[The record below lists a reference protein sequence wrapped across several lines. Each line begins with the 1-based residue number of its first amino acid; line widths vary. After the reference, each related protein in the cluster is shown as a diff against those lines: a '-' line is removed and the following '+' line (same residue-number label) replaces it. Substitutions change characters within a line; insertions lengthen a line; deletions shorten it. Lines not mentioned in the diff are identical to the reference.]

1 MKSPDT
7 ELERK
12 PRHSRRRII
21 VIGIVILLMV
31 YAASPYYA
39 LWRFSEALR
48 ARDMDTLS
56 ARIDFP
62 AVRGSL
68 KQQIR
73 EKFLKM
79 GATKKHR
86 GLAEFLMSAEPS
98 LLDQVVDAY
107 VTPQG
112 LADLIEDPGSI
123 KSATSLPSPQ
133 RPAYAHKPIN
143 WLQTRYAFFTGPRD
157 FAVEHEGIILRF
169 RLDGITWRLRAI
181 DLQLEAKHEG
191 SSTKGAQLGVIAC

>member
-1 MKSPDT
+1 MTSPET
-7 ELERK
+7 ELEQK
-12 PRHSRRRII
+12 PRHSRRRIL
-21 VIGIVILLMV
+21 VIAVVILLML

-39 LWRFSEALR
+39 LWRFGEALR
-48 ARDMDTLS
+48 ARDMDALS

-62 AVRGSL
+62 TVRGSL

-86 GLAEFLMSAEPS
+86 RLAEFLMSAEPS
-98 LLDQVVDAY
+98 LLDQLVDAY
-107 VTPQG
+107 VTPEG
-112 LADLIEDPGSI
+112 VADLIEDPARI

-133 RPAYAHKPIN
+133 RPAYAHKRIN
-143 WLQTRYAFFTGPRD
+143 WLETRYAFFTSPRD

-169 RLDGITWRLRAI
+169 RFNGITWRLRAI
-181 DLQLEAKHEG
+181 DLQLQAKHEDR
-191 SSTKGAQLGVIAC
+191 SRKGER

>member
-7 ELERK
+7 ELEQK

-21 VIGIVILLMV
+21 VIGAVILLML

-39 LWRFSEALR
+39 LWRFGEALR
-48 ARDMDTLS
+48 ARDMDALS

-62 AVRGSL
+62 TVRGSL

-73 EKFLKM
+73 EKFLNI

-86 GLAEFLMSAEPS
+86 RLAEFLMSAEPS
-98 LLDQVVDAY
+98 LLDQLVDAY
-107 VTPQG
+107 VTPEG
-112 LADLIEDPGSI
+112 LADLIEDPARI

-133 RPAYAHKPIN
+133 RPAGAHQRIN
-143 WLQTRYAFFTGPRD
+143 WLNTRYAFFTSPRD

-169 RLDGITWRLRAI
+169 RFNGITWRLRAI
-181 DLQLEAKHEG
+181 DLQLQAKHEG
-191 SSTKGAQLGVIAC
+191 RSRKGER

>member
-7 ELERK
+7 ELEQK

-21 VIGIVILLMV
+21 VIGVVILLMV
-31 YAASPYYA
+31 YAASPYYT

-48 ARDMDTLS
+48 ARDMGALS

-86 GLAEFLMSAEPS
+86 RLAQFLMSAEPS
-98 LLDQVVDAY
+98 LLDQLVDAY
-107 VTPQG
+107 VTPEG

-133 RPAYAHKPIN
+133 RPAGAHQRIN
-143 WLQTRYAFFTGPRD
+143 WLNTRYAFFTGPRD

-169 RLDGITWRLRAI
+169 RLDGISWRLRTI
-181 DLQLEAKHEG
+181 DLQLQARSG
-191 SSTKGAQLGVIAC
+191 G